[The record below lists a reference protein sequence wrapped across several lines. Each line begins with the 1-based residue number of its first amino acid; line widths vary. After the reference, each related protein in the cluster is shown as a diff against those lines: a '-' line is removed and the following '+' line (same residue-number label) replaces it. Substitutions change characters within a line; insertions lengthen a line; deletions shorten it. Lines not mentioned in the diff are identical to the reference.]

1 MLKCNTK
8 IFELLQWFIYIC
20 KTIFVNWRHSC
31 IVVTF
36 NYRKI
41 MKKFLSFGSI
51 ACMSM
56 VLSFISCSSE
66 EHAGGA
72 VSTDLNSQ
80 DELCQ
85 QVGADHNLLLDEFLS
100 QMFATTRSIVIPKPD
115 PIDPIDPPVVPLRF
129 DYKLFECVDLL
140 TIPENEKIEVK
151 KVLTQV
157 RKDYLMG
164 KIDTTV
170 VFEPTDQY
178 LVHKTQLETV
188 MNDGDYDLTSL
199 FSRIDNIKASAKA
212 IEDETER
219 QAILMGASIAKNSLQ
234 YWHDSFDRICD
245 SLDIV
250 IPPIGGFQP
259 LSAVSK
265 GCQQTRGWLGYNWKA
280 IGIADLGTGL
290 MASMDHFSNACKF
303 LGPVGWKAAAIYI
316 GSRAA
321 VGSLVS
327 MLSQHAGNNGYSVS
341 LIDYLVDCTYDATLY
356 DLKQDFLLG
365 SVIIKPIFPSNTV
378 D

>member
-1 MLKCNTK
+1 M
-8 IFELLQWFIYIC
+8 
-20 KTIFVNWRHSC
+20 FVNWRHSC

-41 MKKFLSFGSI
+41 MKKLLSFGSI
-51 ACMSM
+51 AYMSM
-56 VLSFISCSSE
+56 VLSFISCSSD
-66 EHAGGA
+66 EHAGGV

-234 YWHDSFDRICD
+234 YWHDNFDRICD

-265 GCQQTRGWLGYNWKA
+265 GCQQTRGWLGYNWKSA
-280 IGIADLGTGL
+280 GIADLLAGL
-290 MASMDHFSNACKF
+290 GASTDPFGQACKF
-303 LGPVGWKAAAIYI
+303 LGLAGWKAMAAYVAVCAVI
-316 GSRAA
+316 GSLGDLIYQH
-321 VGSLVS
+321 GS
-327 MLSQHAGNNGYSVS
+327 NNGYSVS
-341 LIDYLVDCTYDATLY
+341 LVKDLIDCEYDCTFA
-356 DLKQDFLLG
+356 DLRSDLLIG
-365 SVIIKPIFPSNTV
+365 SIIITPIQGNN
-378 D
+378 